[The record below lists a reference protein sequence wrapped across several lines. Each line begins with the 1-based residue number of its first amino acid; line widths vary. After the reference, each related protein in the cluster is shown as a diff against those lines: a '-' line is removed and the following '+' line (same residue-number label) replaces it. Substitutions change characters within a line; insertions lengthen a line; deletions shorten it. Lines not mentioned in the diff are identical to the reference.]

1 MKEGEKQLS
10 LHLKFTVGTQ
20 GTYTT
25 EELAIKA
32 EQFSQAAIVAAEN
45 YGLEVYHIST
55 EIKTPK
61 VKGES

>member
-1 MKEGEKQLS
+1 MSERERSLS

-25 EELAIKA
+25 EELALKA
-32 EQFSQAAIVAAEN
+32 EQVSQAVIVAAEGYN
-45 YGLEVYHIST
+45 LEVYHIST

-61 VKGES
+61 MKGE